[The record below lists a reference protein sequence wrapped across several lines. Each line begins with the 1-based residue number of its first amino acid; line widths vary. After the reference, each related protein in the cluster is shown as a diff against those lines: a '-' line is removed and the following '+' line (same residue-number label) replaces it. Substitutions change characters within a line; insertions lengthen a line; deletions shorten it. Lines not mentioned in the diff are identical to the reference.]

1 MTEDRAQALREQLS
15 HHDHSY
21 YVLDTPVISDAV
33 YDSLFRELQALEQA
47 HPELVTLDSPTQR
60 VSGAPQAQFDKMK
73 HILPMLSLR
82 TETDSSEQ
90 GAIEFDRRISGAL
103 STDLPVTYI
112 CEPKYDGLAVSLL
125 YINGV
130 LTQGGTRG
138 DGLNGEDVTR
148 NLRTIK
154 TIPLRLQAR
163 KHERLPASI
172 EIRGEVLMRPTDFK
186 RLNEAKVA
194 AGEKLYANPRNA
206 AAGALRQLDPNA
218 TAERHLT
225 FYVYGIGAVDEVWS
239 IVTLQNQLQ
248 LLCVLQQWGF
258 QLAEDISLA
267 LGVDGL
273 LRYRQQIQLNREHLP
288 YEIDGVVYKVNDLTL
303 QTKLGYLSREPRWAV
318 AHKYPAQEATTLV
331 YAIDVQVGRT
341 GRLTPVAK
349 LQPVSVGGV
358 IVTNA
363 TLHNEDEA
371 RRKDVRVGDQV
382 IVRRA
387 GDVVPEIVS
396 TLVWSRTGYARGA
409 EFTMPAVCPSC
420 GSAVARDEGESNH
433 YCTGGLKCPD
443 QVECGMIHFA
453 SKRAL
458 NIEGFGDA
466 IIVELVSKKVLVT
479 FADFFT
485 LTRDQLMLAQ
495 ASGVAEKTADN
506 LLQAIEVARDTTLAK
521 FIFALGIPNC
531 GEGTAK
537 NLTRAFGAMPAVRAA
552 TYEQLVAIN
561 DIGPIVANSVLAWFK
576 DPRNIVMVD
585 TLEQHLRYPVADGS
599 TAPLTGATGRVFV
612 LTGTFPI
619 HSREGLTELI
629 ETAGG
634 KVSGSV
640 GNKTSYLVSG
650 VDGGSKKAEKAYKH
664 GVSVI
669 TEDQALA
676 LLEPV

>member
-60 VSGAPQAQFDKMK
+60 VSGSPQAQFDKMK
-73 HILPMLSLR
+73 HKVPMLSLR

-90 GAIEFDRRISGAL
+90 GAIEFDKRIAGAL
-103 STDLPVTYI
+103 SAEQPITYL
-112 CEPKYDGLAVSLL
+112 CEPKYDGLAVNLL
-125 YINGV
+125 YIDGV
-130 LTQGGTRG
+130 LSQGGTRG

-154 TIPLRLQAR
+154 TIPLRLRASQRAQ
-163 KHERLPASI
+163 LPASI
-172 EIRGEVLMRPTDFK
+172 EIRGEVLMRPLDFK
-186 RLNEAKVA
+186 RLNEAKAA

-218 TAERHLT
+218 TAERQLT
-225 FYVYGIGAVDEVWS
+225 FYVYGIGAVDEAWRA
-239 IVTLQNQLQ
+239 VTLQNHMQ

-258 QLAEDISLA
+258 QLADDISLA

-273 LRYRQQIQLNREHLP
+273 LRYRQQMQVNREHLP
-288 YEIDGVVYKVNDLTL
+288 YEIDGVVYKVNDLAL
-303 QTKLGYLSREPRWAV
+303 QAKLGYLSREPRWAV

-358 IVTNA
+358 VVTNA

-396 TLVWSRTGYARGA
+396 TLPWNRTGYARGP
-409 EFTMPAVCPSC
+409 EFTMPAMCPSC
-420 GSAVARDEGESNH
+420 GSPAVRDPDESNH

-466 IIVELVSKKVLVT
+466 IIAELVGKKVLVT
-479 FADFFT
+479 FADFFS
-485 LTRDQLMLAQ
+485 LTRDQLLLAQ

-506 LLQAIEVARDTTLAK
+506 LLQAIEAARDTTLAK
-521 FIFALGIPNC
+521 FIFALGIPKC

-537 NLTRAFGAMPAVRAA
+537 NLTHAFGSMPAVRAA
-552 TYEQLVAIN
+552 TYEQLVAID
-561 DIGPIVANSVLAWFK
+561 DIGPIVASSILTWFK
-576 DPRNIVMVD
+576 DARNAAMVD
-585 TLEQHLRYPVADGS
+585 ALEQHLRYPVVDGS
-599 TAPLTGATGRVFV
+599 SAPLTGATGRVFV

-619 HSREGLTELI
+619 HSRERLSELI
-629 ETAGG
+629 EAAGG

-640 GNKTSYLVSG
+640 GVKTDYLVAG
-650 VDGGSKKAEKAYKH
+650 DGGGGKTDRAIKL
-664 GVSVI
+664 GVSIIV
-669 TEDQALA
+669 EDQALV